1 MAPEL
6 LLVSVADGVAVVTL
20 DNPPLNLVSIEMTAA
35 LEGLLDAFAEDP
47 AIRVLVLTG
56 SGERAFC
63 AGSDVT
69 EFRTLTGPAEVLER
83 KLIGENRAYSKLAA
97 FPKPT
102 IAAVQGVA
110 LGGGLELAVCC
121 DLIVVEEGVKLG
133 LPEIKLGWF
142 PGSGGTVRVTRRIG
156 EARAKEMMFFGEPI
170 DAQTALRWGL
180 VNRVVAHSQALAT
193 ARGLAERLAVG
204 PNLALQLCKRAIGAS
219 FDVTEEQAVGEA
231 LRLSDQ
237 AFRSADAK
245 EGIRAFFAKE
255 PPRFTHG

>member
-35 LEGLLDAFAEDP
+35 LDGLLDAFAQDP

-69 EFRTLTGPAEVLER
+69 EFRTLTGPGEVLER

-133 LPEIKLGWF
+133 LPEIRLGWF

-156 EARAKEMMFFGEPI
+156 EGRAKEMMFFGETI
-170 DAQTALRWGL
+170 DAETALRWGL
-180 VNRVVAHSQALAT
+180 VNRVAARGQALDT
-193 ARGLAERLAVG
+193 ARGLAECLAAG

-219 FDVTEEQAVGEA
+219 FGVTEEQAVEEA
-231 LRLSDQ
+231 LRLSDK
-237 AFRSADAK
+237 AFRSTEAK